1 MSFREYRSRLPS
13 RSAVQVV
20 VWWIVVRTAVRVIF
34 GLLYRLRCVDRSVIP
49 PTGPVIFVS
58 NHQSHLDP
66 LIAGCHLGPFTPL
79 ARTTLFDLPFWGW
92 ALGQLGGVALAREKS
107 DVGAL
112 RAAINVLKAGGR
124 VLIFPE
130 GTRTRDGEMG
140 PFLPGMLVLVRRTGA
155 VVVPMAVEGARD
167 VWPAGHGRPKLRGRI
182 GVVTGHPIGAREL
195 LADGRQPAL
204 DRLRRQIETMR
215 DELRLRLT

>member
-1 MSFREYRSRLPS
+1 M
-13 RSAVQVV
+13 
-20 VWWIVVRTAVRVIF
+20 
-34 GLLYRLRCVDRSVIP
+34 
-49 PTGPVIFVS
+49 IFVS

-66 LIAGCHLGPFTPL
+66 LIAGCHLGPFAPL
-79 ARTTLFDLPFWGW
+79 ARTTLFDIPFWGW

-112 RAAINVLKAGGR
+112 RAAIKVLKAGGR

-155 VVVPMAVEGARD
+155 AKISPPPPGSESIASSSEYM
-167 VWPAGHGRPKLRGRI
+167 
-182 GVVTGHPIGAREL
+182 
-195 LADGRQPAL
+195 
-204 DRLRRQIETMR
+204 
-215 DELRLRLT
+215 

>member
-1 MSFREYRSRLPS
+1 MSFREYRRRLPS

-20 VWWIVVRTAVRVIF
+20 IWWIGVRTLLRVIF
-34 GLLYRLRCVDRSVIP
+34 RMLYRLRCLDRNLIP
-49 PTGPVIFVS
+49 STGPVIFVS

-66 LIAGCHLGPFTPL
+66 LIAGCHLGPFAPL
-79 ARTTLFDLPFWGW
+79 ARTTLFDIPFWGW

-112 RAAINVLKAGGR
+112 RAAIKVLKAGGR

-155 VVVPMAVEGARD
+155 AIVPMAVEGARD
-167 VWPAGHGRPKLRGRI
+167 VWPAGRGRPKLRGRI
-182 GVVTGHPIGAREL
+182 GVVTGEPISAREL
-195 LADGRQPAL
+195 LADGREAAL
-204 DRLRRQIETMR
+204 DRLRRTIETMR
-215 DELRLRLT
+215 DGLRSRLA

>member
-1 MSFREYRSRLPS
+1 M
-13 RSAVQVV
+13 QVV
-20 VWWIVVRTAVRVIF
+20 IWWIVVLTIVRVIF
-34 GLLYRLRCVDRSVIP
+34 RLLYRMRCVDRNLIP

-66 LIAGCHLGPFTPL
+66 LIAGCHLGPFAPL

-130 GTRTRDGEMG
+130 GTRSRTGELLPFKKG
-140 PFLPGMLVLVRRTGA
+140 PFVLA
-155 VVVPMAVEGARD
+155 IASQVPIVP
-167 VWPAGHGRPKLRGRI
+167 VYCAGTFAIMPKGTLWVRPKPVTIRVGEPIETEGLRYED
-182 GVVTGHPIGAREL
+182 REDL
-195 LADGRQPAL
+195 LQRT
-204 DRLRRQIETMR
+204 RVQIEALR
-215 DELRLRLT
+215 DRGES